1 MERGFAK
8 IEARY
13 EEPECRAHLDSRP
26 KDEHMKAISRPIA
39 LLILTALV
47 GSTSAQ
53 PAPTLAQ
60 DSAAPV
66 STPAALAALRMPA
79 AAVADPTFIQ
89 GGPAELLLSQQF
101 ILHSKN
107 VGADYLIQ
115 VVEPIPFAP
124 IKGADV
130 LYLLDGGSFIGLA
143 ASVSQSLQMSMTTRP
158 IYVVAVAFL
167 GKTFPELVAQRWRDL
182 AHDPVQ
188 VDKEMLGGG
197 GGKFEAFLTE
207 ELQPFI
213 EAHYPVDHAKSAIA
227 GDSLSGLFAVHV
239 LAWKPDAFSA
249 YLIGSPSL
257 WAGDKQLIERARKA
271 ASLGKG
277 RRVFIGEGNIGDE
290 AKGGPDLDRLQAAL
304 TSPGSTFVVSRKTYD
319 GQTHSSVPAFTMT
332 DGIRFLFPIA
342 IPPK

>member
-1 MERGFAK
+1 MK
-8 IEARY
+8 I
-13 EEPECRAHLDSRP
+13 
-26 KDEHMKAISRPIA
+26 ISWIMAA
-39 LLILTALV
+39 LTLV
-47 GSTSAQ
+47 GLAGLAGAQ
-53 PAPTLAQ
+53 PAPSPLK
-60 DSAAPV
+60 DSVAPV
-66 STPAALAALRMPA
+66 PTPAALAALRMPA
-79 AAVADPTFIQ
+79 AAAADPEFVQ

-130 LYLLDGGSFIGLA
+130 LYLLDGGSYVGLA

-158 IYVVAVAFL
+158 IYVVAVTFL

-213 EAHYPVDHAKSAIA
+213 EARYPVDHAKSALA

-239 LAWKPDAFSA
+239 LAWKPGAFSA

-257 WAGDKQLIERARKA
+257 WAGDKQLIEKVSKA
-271 ASLGKG
+271 ASLGNG
-277 RRVFIGEGNIGDE
+277 RRVFIGEGNVGDE

-304 TSPGSTFVVSRKTYD
+304 TSPGSTFVVSRKTYE
-319 GQTHSSVPAFTMT
+319 GQTHNSVPAFTMT
-332 DGIRFLFPIA
+332 DGIRFLFPVMA
-342 IPPK
+342 AVK

>member
-1 MERGFAK
+1 M
-8 IEARY
+8 
-13 EEPECRAHLDSRP
+13 P
-26 KDEHMKAISRPIA
+26 MKKISRVVAA
-39 LLILTALV
+39 LSLIGLT
-47 GSTSAQ
+47 GWTSAQ
-53 PAPTLAQ
+53 PAPSSTKDLVV
-60 DSAAPV
+60 PV
-66 STPAALAALRMPA
+66 PTPASLAALRMPA
-79 AAVADPTFIQ
+79 AAAADPSFIQ

-107 VGADYLIQ
+107 VGSDYLIQ

-130 LYLLDGGSFIGLA
+130 LYLLDGGSFVGLA
-143 ASVSQSLQMSMTTRP
+143 ASVSQNLQMSMTTRP
-158 IYVVAVAFL
+158 LYVVAVTFV

-188 VDKEMLGGG
+188 VNKEIQGGG

-213 EAHYPVDHAKSAIA
+213 EAHYPVDHAKSALA

-257 WAGDKQLIERARKA
+257 WAGDKQLIEKARKA
-271 ASLGKG
+271 AAQGNG
-277 RRVFIGEGNIGDE
+277 RRVFIGEGNAGQE
-290 AKGGPDLDRLQAAL
+290 AQGGPDLDRLQGAL

-319 GQTHSSVPAFTMT
+319 GQTHNSVPAFTMT
-332 DGIRFLFPIA
+332 DGMRFLFPMA
-342 IPPK
+342 PPPK